1 VSASAFG
8 LSEVRHRAG
17 DLYNTHTHDLPYL
30 LLVLRGAF
38 REEVRGQIVELT
50 SGGVVVMPAGCDHR
64 DFIDDAGLDVLI
76 VTLQGM
82 FGRAMPL
89 WRCFSGGPVSRAM
102 VSLYRSFAEG
112 GEWELLAIEE
122 LLHEIT
128 SCANGVLPPERSD
141 RRAVR
146 AALDVLQ
153 ACADQPL
160 RLTNVADEAGVAAAY
175 LARVFKRSTGQT
187 MGAYLRTLRARRAA
201 TMLSSTNDPLADVAL
216 SAGFADQSHLCRVFA
231 EQYGVTPARF
241 RRLMQKSNSFNT

>member
-1 VSASAFG
+1 MTNGRPLTAVSAPAFS

-17 DLYNTHTHDLPYL
+17 DRYHTHTHERRYL

-38 REEVRGQIVELT
+38 REEVRGQMVELT

-64 DFIDDAGLDVLI
+64 DSIDDAGLDALL
-76 VTLQGM
+76 VTLHGNAVP
-82 FGRAMPL
+82 R
-89 WRCFSGGPVSRAM
+89 WRCFSGRPVSRAL
-102 VSLYRSFAEG
+102 VSLYHAFADG

-128 SCANGVLPPERSD
+128 ACVNEVVSANQHD

-146 AALDVLQ
+146 VALDVLH

-160 RLTNVADEAGVAAAY
+160 RMTDVAEEAGVANAY
-175 LARVFKRSTGQT
+175 LARAFKRSTGQT

-201 TMLSSTNDPLADVAL
+201 T
-216 SAGFADQSHLCRVFA
+216 
-231 EQYGVTPARF
+231 VTPARF
-241 RRLMQKSNSFNT
+241 RRLMQKSNAFNT